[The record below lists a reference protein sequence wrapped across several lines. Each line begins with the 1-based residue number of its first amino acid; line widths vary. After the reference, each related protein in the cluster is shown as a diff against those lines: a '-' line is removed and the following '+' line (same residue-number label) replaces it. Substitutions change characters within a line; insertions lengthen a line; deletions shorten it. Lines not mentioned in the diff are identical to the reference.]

1 MHSHRVAVV
10 GAGPSGLY
18 AVAALTAAD
27 RPADRPVHVDVID
40 RLPTPFGLV
49 RYGVAPD
56 HQKIKLVTKVLAKPL
71 EAGQARYLGNVVVGT
86 DIDHS
91 DLLECYDAV
100 IYATGAEKDRT
111 LPLPGQGIPGTFGAL
126 EIVRWYNGHPHA
138 ATSPVN
144 LAHECAVVIGGGNVA
159 LDLARVLTRPAT
171 DMLATDVPT
180 HVLEELDRS
189 NIRDVHVLI
198 RRGPAE
204 AKFTSREL
212 GQLAHISDVDVTV
225 HNAWDLDHAPHD
237 SAPSDRPDARVA
249 ENLEIFR
256 RYAAPTSPAAPPV
269 QSAARRIHFHFHAT
283 PTEIH
288 DTEAETVTGV
298 TVETTHASGAVG
310 RHQLEAGLVV
320 SAIGFHGTPV
330 PGLPFDEEAGIVPN
344 RAGRVLLDGQ
354 ELHRVYVTGWLKRG
368 ATGVIGTNKPDG
380 FETAAAVLADLDHT
394 PTTARPDLLAR
405 LQCSNV
411 TPTDWSAWLKIHEHE
426 KSLGATHGR
435 PYAKLADLDSMLEHC
450 TG

>member
-1 MHSHRVAVV
+1 MHTHRVAVV

-18 AVAALTAAD
+18 AVAALTSAQ
-27 RPADRPVHVDVID
+27 RPADRPVQVDVID

-71 EAGQARYLGNVVVGT
+71 ESGQARYLGNVVVGT
-86 DIDHS
+86 DVAHT

-100 IYATGAEKDRT
+100 VYATGAEQDRV
-111 LPLPGQGIPGTFGAL
+111 LPLPGQGMPGAFGAL
-126 EIVRWYNGHPHA
+126 GVVRWYNGHPHA
-138 ATSPVN
+138 ATSPVK
-144 LAHECAVVIGGGNVA
+144 LAHERAVVIGGGNVA
-159 LDLARVLTRPAT
+159 LDVARVLARPAA
-171 DMLATDVPT
+171 DMRDTDVPA
-180 HVLEELDRS
+180 HVLNELEHS

-212 GQLAHISDVDVTV
+212 GQLAHISDVDVIV
-225 HNAWDLDHAPHD
+225 HNAWDLDHDDAAHA
-237 SAPSDRPDARVA
+237 SADARVA

-256 RYAAPTSPAAPPV
+256 RYAAPAGTTS
-269 QSAARRIHFHFHAT
+269 QSAVRRIHFHFHTA

-288 DTEAETVTGV
+288 GTDAVTGV
-298 TVETTHASGAVG
+298 TVETTHVSGTVG
-310 RHQLEAGLVV
+310 RRQLEAGLVV

-394 PTTARPDLLAR
+394 PTTVRPDLLER
-405 LQCSNV
+405 LQHDNV

-426 KSLGATHGR
+426 KRLGATDGR
-435 PYAKLADLDSMLEHC
+435 AYAKLADLGSMLQHC
-450 TG
+450 AG